1 MCVFEAIAQKYADEF
16 RPKHF
21 GVNISTL
28 SGFGLSFI
36 NDLSYWD
43 NIKTVVFMCSGIDG
57 ESFFCTNEDDFKFN
71 VGLEYQ
77 RDIVENTFLRFYATL
92 GGSFTNLV
100 FEFTECHSLSCS
112 HFNRGIG
119 LGLDLELFKKIAFN
133 VHKTYQYTNTYGK
146 SSMSDHGFGWGLG
159 ITFHLTSY

>member
-1 MCVFEAIAQKYADEF
+1 MCVFEAIAQKYADSDQNI
-16 RPKHF
+16 
-21 GVNISTL
+21 GANISTL

-57 ESFFCTNEDDFKFN
+57 DHFVQIDDFKFN

-77 RDIVENTFLRFYATL
+77 RDIVETFLRFYAI

-100 FEFTECHSLSCS
+100 FEFTECYSLSCS

-133 VHKTYQYTNTYGK
+133 VHKIYNTPIP
-146 SSMSDHGFGWGLG
+146 MARVL
-159 ITFHLTSY
+159 